1 MVVFYRIAGFIA
13 ILALS
18 FYALF
23 NFAIY
28 TLIPVTLT
36 LPGIAGFILS
46 IGMAVDAN
54 VLIFERVKDELR
66 RGNTLIRSIETGF
79 SQAFSSIIDG
89 HITTLISCIS
99 LFYLGTGFVK
109 GFAATLGLGVVIS
122 LFTALSCTRVLL
134 RFFMSYKSLRRPSN
148 FLPLNQL
155 PKQTS

>member
-1 MVVFYRIAGFIA
+1 MA

-18 FYALF
+18 FYSLF
-23 NFAIY
+23 NIAVY
-28 TLIPVTLT
+28 ALIPVTLT

-89 HITTLISCIS
+89 HITTLISCLS

-109 GFAATLGLGVVIS
+109 GFAATLGLGVFMS
-122 LFTALSCTRVLL
+122 LFTALTCTRVLL
-134 RFFMSYKSLRRPSN
+134 RFLMSYKTLRKPTN
-148 FLPLNQL
+148 FLPMQQL
-155 PKQTS
+155 PKEITIT